1 MEKNKSF
8 FNPFF
13 IKRVIFISVLLLAGC
28 NVFDTD
34 SNLTIKNSS
43 NFTARN
49 VHLKYTSSQKVIDI
63 GNIASLA
70 EYKYLIES
78 PLQEDSIRLIYSDS
92 RGVAHEYTVVAYL
105 IKGTGEDY
113 TFEIK

>member
-1 MEKNKSF
+1 MEKNKNF
-8 FNPFF
+8 FNTFF
-13 IKRVIFISVLLLAGC
+13 MKRAIFIPVLFLASC
-28 NVFDTD
+28 NIFDKD
-34 SNLTIKNSS
+34 SILTIQNNNKFIAKN
-43 NFTARN
+43 
-49 VHLKYTSSQKVIDI
+49 VKLKYTSSQKVVDI
-63 GNIASLA
+63 GNIAPSA